1 LDSGYKYLCSP
12 CKVVEVSYVLPD
24 MKKLLLTLSA
34 VALVAANAFAGSFP
48 DISLDALKSAI
59 AKNDVTII
67 DVNGSASYKKGHIP
81 GAIDFVADKG
91 DLATKLPADKNALV
105 VAYCGSEQC
114 GAYGRA
120 AEAAKTL
127 GYTNVQHFAPGL
139 AGWKSAGE
147 PLQKAE

>member
-1 LDSGYKYLCSP
+1 
-12 CKVVEVSYVLPD
+12 

-48 DISLDALKSAI
+48 DISLAALKSAM
-59 AKNDVTII
+59 AEKDVTII
-67 DVNGSASYKKGHIP
+67 DVNGSASYKDGHIP
-81 GAIDFVADKG
+81 GSIDFVADKD
-91 DLATKLPADKNALV
+91 DLAAKLPADKNALI

-114 GAYGRA
+114 GAYARA
-120 AEAAKTL
+120 ADAAKEL

-139 AGWKSAGE
+139 AGWKAAGE